1 MRWLDSIA
9 DSMDMSLS
17 KPRVVAKDK
26 EARCAA
32 VHGVTVRHDCVT
44 EQTTTTNAFNRV
56 NNISIEI
63 QRHSPGT
70 ELWNIEVF
78 VRIKPG
84 TNCHG

>member
-17 KPRVVAKDK
+17 KPRVVAKGK
-26 EARCAA
+26 EAGCAA
-32 VHGVTVRHDCVT
+32 VHGVIVRHDCAT
-44 EQTTTTNAFNRV
+44 GQTTTDAFNRV

-70 ELWNIEVF
+70 EL
-78 VRIKPG
+78 
-84 TNCHG
+84 